1 MTFAL
6 CSFPPSIPRP
16 PVSPPL
22 WTGLLVFGGF
32 LAFVPEVPYWLDA
45 PEIIAAAWNLGQV
58 HPPGHPAMLM
68 VLKAFLL
75 IPVGD
80 AAFRANLF
88 SAVFGAVSAGLVCR
102 ITQVATDLV
111 LSHRAGSERD
121 RFGPPPPSSPRSDGF
136 THPPLLPIPGL
147 AGTAAGLGFGWSL
160 SSVIQSLS
168 VEVYSLNVAL
178 VLAALALAL
187 HGAPGRGEGGGE
199 RAMRWRV
206 AGPIALLLALG
217 LGNHH
222 LLTVLAVPALAVAL
236 WPGRGSRTPAL
247 AACGAVLIVATGL
260 TVACLWARG
269 SAGAWP
275 AWADTSS
282 LDGVWWVASAR
293 LFSESL
299 GGFDDPV
306 SGIAGNL
313 GKALALLATNF
324 SPVGVVLAAG
334 GLYLCVRSGRV
345 RTAVALALLIAG
357 SLASKVSMGILD
369 PHNPDDHGYFLG
381 AVAGVAI
388 LQGLFGAGL
397 IGLAARVP
405 RSGPGVARGW
415 GGGGRAGPIA
425 LGTLG
430 AAVLASTALVPP
442 AMSLPVAVERAALR
456 DPVEVSRMVW
466 EEQPPRSVLFLSHYP
481 LYFQAMHGQVVEGTR
496 PDVTLVQS
504 SLYRKARGGRFY
516 AERLRRED
524 PDLGGLVEGFLRDG
538 TMSAPEVARL
548 AARRPVRFDAE
559 DEPVMPGLDFAGWTL
574 EVVQEA
580 ARGGGAAHEITARVE
595 DHVRGLRR
603 SVPWP
608 SSAGRVGG
616 PDRTRTLD
624 IETRRVL
631 IRHLASMAR
640 TLAALG
646 HRRAAARLVETALE
660 LNPLDRRLRALSED
674 LAEQRKPD

>member
-1 MTFAL
+1 MTVPATR
-6 CSFPPSIPRP
+6 S
-16 PVSPPL
+16 VSRGVDG
-22 WTGLLVFGGF
+22 WTISTAVLVFSGYLLF
-32 LAFVPEVPYWLDA
+32 LPPIPYWLDA
-45 PEIIAAAWNLGQV
+45 PEFIAAGWNLGQA
-58 HPPGHPAMLM
+58 HPPGHPAVLM

-75 IPVGD
+75 IPVGE

-102 ITQVATDLV
+102 IVQVVATEMRWTM
-111 LSHRAGSERD
+111 SRD
-121 RFGPPPPSSPRSDGF
+121 RLDRAARPR
-136 THPPLLPIPGL
+136 PGHL
-147 AGTAAGLGFGWSL
+147 VPGVAGIAAGLGTGWSL
-160 SSVIQSLS
+160 SSVLQSLS
-168 VEVYSLNVAL
+168 VEVYTLNAAL
-178 VLAALALAL
+178 VLAALATVVSA
-187 HGAPGRGEGGGE
+187 GRGPGGGE
-199 RAMRWRV
+199 GVGQTDRRV
-206 AGPIALLLALG
+206 VGPIALLLALG

-222 LLTVLAVPALAVAL
+222 FLIVLAFPALAVGL
-236 WPGRGSRTPAL
+236 VRRNRWH
-247 AACGAVLIVATGL
+247 AASLVATGAVLIAATGL
-260 TVACLWARG
+260 MYAYLWARG
-269 SAGAWP
+269 AAGAWP

-313 GKALALLATNF
+313 GKAIALLATDF
-324 SPVGVVLAAG
+324 SPAGVVLAAG
-334 GLYLCVRSGRV
+334 GLYLCIRSGRV
-345 RTAVALALLIAG
+345 RAAVVLALLIAG

-397 IGLAARVP
+397 IGLAAEIPLSR
-405 RSGPGVARGW
+405 PGRW
-415 GGGGRAGPIA
+415 GV
-425 LGTLG
+425 GTLG

-456 DPVEVSRMVW
+456 DPVEVSRLVW
-466 EEQPPRSVLFLSHYP
+466 DEQPPRSVLFLSHYP
-481 LYFQAMHGQVVEGTR
+481 VYFQAMHGQVVEGAR

-524 PDLGGLVEGFLRDG
+524 PDLGGLVQGFLRDK

-559 DEPVMPGLDFAGWTL
+559 DEPVMPGLGFGGWTL
-574 EVVQEA
+574 EVVVDAPDAGRSPPEVA
-580 ARGGGAAHEITARVE
+580 GGGEGAGQEVVARVE
-595 DHVRGLRR
+595 EHVRRLRR

-608 SSAGRVGG
+608 LPAGRVDGG
-616 PDRTRTLD
+616 PDRSRTPD

-631 IRHLASMAR
+631 LRHLVSMAR

-660 LNPLDRRLRALSED
+660 MNPLDRQVRAMAAD
-674 LAEQRKPD
+674 LATPRDRP